1 MKELLAPVTEKSKC
15 VSVFQTHLNQGVKKY
30 HELVAAYPV
39 SLLQTAPHVPFL
51 DNQSSCI
58 LDSLRG
64 KRDWAQSVSF
74 TINLWCQ

>member
-39 SLLQTAPHVPFL
+39 SLLASVLTFF
-51 DNQSSCI
+51 SGRFCSCDDEDTPG
-58 LDSLRG
+58 LYLPS
-64 KRDWAQSVSF
+64 
-74 TINLWCQ
+74 